1 MPVDSSHKKKN
12 CNTSCDLLCE
22 TIFCDV
28 PGSPLSKIGIELTDS
43 AYVAINMRIMTR
55 VGTEVMRLLAR
66 GAPFVKCMHSVGVP
80 LQDGETSAV
89 WPCNPENVMIA
100 HKPDTM
106 EILRWVKGTV

>member
-1 MPVDSSHKKKN
+1 
-12 CNTSCDLLCE
+12 
-22 TIFCDV
+22 
-28 PGSPLSKIGIELTDS
+28 
-43 AYVAINMRIMTR
+43 MRIMTR

-106 EILRWVKGTV
+106 EILRWDYKRGCVAKEKEQCSGFGTFWYGSGSGSAEPYL

>member
-1 MPVDSSHKKKN
+1 MMVFN
-12 CNTSCDLLCE
+12 
-22 TIFCDV
+22 V

-66 GAPFVKCMHSVGVP
+66 GAPFVKCAHSVGVP

-106 EILRWVKGTV
+106 EILRWEY